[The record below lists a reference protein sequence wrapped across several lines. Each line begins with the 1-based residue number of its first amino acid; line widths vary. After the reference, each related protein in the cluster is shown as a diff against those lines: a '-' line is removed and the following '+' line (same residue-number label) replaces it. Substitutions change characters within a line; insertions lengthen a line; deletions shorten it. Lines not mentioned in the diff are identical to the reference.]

1 MVYFLVVI
9 RLYLFAG
16 RISYF
21 YAVCIIIDCWF
32 CVRFFFNFYFC
43 CVCVIV
49 IVCVGVAGDYAKFGL
64 LSYIRRGVNNRIFTN
79 FLNIIQIT
87 QLLYNTFPAQDFIS
101 RHLSWIS
108 DNWSWIKC
116 VGLAPFLTFTALTC
130 WVPSDTYIQYNV
142 STSPNHYKYWCDF
155 GCFLQIM

>member
-1 MVYFLVVI
+1 M
-9 RLYLFAG
+9 
-16 RISYF
+16 
-21 YAVCIIIDCWF
+21 
-32 CVRFFFNFYFC
+32 
-43 CVCVIV
+43 
-49 IVCVGVAGDYAKFGL
+49 GVAGDYAKFGL

-87 QLLYNTFPAQDFIS
+87 QLLYNTFPAQNFIS
-101 RHLSWIS
+101 RHLRWIS

-155 GCFLQIM
+155 GCFFANNVIRASFRKIRNLSGYYSDNNLELRMAGGNEWWLCRCLCTIWWWL